1 MVEAKQSKKWNREEP
16 FFNYRMHASRWDQVL
31 ELKHKITPH
40 VLSFGLPPAVT
51 AADSYEHKW
60 KKLCLEEFHA
70 NLSDFMASFS
80 RSSADSRVLVQV
92 ISKGQVRVSNMAGAC
107 PQETS
112 AETDWTSLPTVFS
125 AKYFS
130 LQFAPMTMAGEMNW
144 RDIRSE
150 QAIIFDSF
158 SSLIYRFRSL
168 SLFDSHID
176 RGMKDAIV
184 NPALVRRRGASFD
197 PKVLLP
203 RPSGSTSKLNAP
215 QSAILDNLRTPVDYV
230 QGPPGSGKSTFIVEL
245 LELRFP
251 QSARVL
257 LCTTTNKAID
267 SLTEKISRT
276 RLRDKLLAIGNESR
290 VGETTKQFLLENRI
304 ASHPV
309 WDVIQS
315 LLDGFVPILSMAKT
329 LEEINDKLAETQTC
343 FGMPVKQDSSNLRTL
358 KLQVMNALVEQIEK
372 WIVADEWSALNLFS
386 LNIHVIFQQKDEIA
400 AALREI
406 NVSTAPILCNLVN
419 RMPEIFER
427 VNDELPELI
436 KAHILQRV
444 RYAVCTAA
452 CAATLQDRMARTY
465 GRNGDLPSAMN
476 RMTLNPSYTEEDKA
490 EADEIKYPFTHVVLD
505 EAGAMLEPDVIG
517 TIIHGCKFLLC
528 VGDHLQLNPFTKW
541 RLADQFGYNQSFL
554 ERFASAPNN
563 LDKSDNMM
571 TIQYRMH
578 PAMATVVSAL
588 FYNGR
593 VTTAPSVVE
602 ARSRSKPFRFI
613 HVDGEEEEENY
624 SFFNRNE
631 IERVVEIVKDE
642 HLLRSHL
649 SIDVI
654 CFHKPQSQYMQSA
667 LDRESLKVD
676 VIAVDAMQGRE
687 ADVVVLSCV
696 RTDNIIGFLR
706 NANRLNVAIS
716 RAKEALYIVGH
727 LPTLRSDKLW
737 RKLLNHHLLD
747 HNY

>member
-1 MVEAKQSKKWNREEP
+1 MD
-16 FFNYRMHASRWDQVL
+16 ASRWDQVL

-40 VLSFGLPPAVT
+40 ILSFGLPPPVT

-80 RSSADSRVLVQV
+80 RSSANSTVLVQV
-92 ISKGQVRVSNMAGAC
+92 ISKGQVRVSNIEEAVSPGDLS
-107 PQETS
+107 S
-112 AETDWTSLPTVFS
+112 ALLKLQNCWVYLKATQETDWTSLPTVFS

-130 LQFAPMTMAGEMNW
+130 LQFAPTSMAGEMNW
-144 RDIRSE
+144 QDIPPE
-150 QAIIFDSF
+150 PAIIFDSF
-158 SSLIYRFRSL
+158 SSMIYRFRSL

-176 RGMKDAIV
+176 RSMKDLIV
-184 NPALVRRRGASFD
+184 NPALVNRRGASFD
-197 PKVLLP
+197 PKVLVP
-203 RPSGSTSKLNAP
+203 RRSRSMAKLNAS
-215 QSAILDNLRTPVDYV
+215 QLAILDNLRTPVDYV
-230 QGPPGSGKSTFIVEL
+230 QGPPGTGKSTFIVEL

-251 QSARVL
+251 KTARVL

-276 RLRDKLLAIGNESR
+276 RLRDALLAIGNESR
-290 VGETTKQFLLENRI
+290 VGETTKQFLLKNQIANHPAHNAFESLHGGLIPVLSTVQTFENI
-304 ASHPV
+304 
-309 WDVIQS
+309 
-315 LLDGFVPILSMAKT
+315 K
-329 LEEINDKLAETQTC
+329 DKLADTFTC
-343 FGMPVKQDSSNLRTL
+343 FGMLIKRDKPNLSTLEVQIVK
-358 KLQVMNALVEQIEK
+358 KLVNEIEK
-372 WIVADEWSALNLFS
+372 WILAHEWSAFNLSS
-386 LNIHVIFQQKDEIA
+386 LNIDVMFQRKEEIA

-419 RMPEIFER
+419 RMPAIFKR
-427 VNDELPELI
+427 VKNELPELI

-444 RYAVCTAA
+444 RYVVCTAA
-452 CAATLQDRMARTY
+452 CAATLQDRMTRTH
-465 GRNGDLPSAMN
+465 GRRDNLPSAMN
-476 RMTLNPSYTEEDKA
+476 RMTLNNRYTGDDKA
-490 EADEIKYPFTHVVLD
+490 EAAEIKFPFTHVVLD

-563 LDKSDNMM
+563 LDKSHNMM

-578 PAMATVVSAL
+578 PSMATVVSAL

-593 VTTAPSVVE
+593 VTTAPMVVE

-613 HVDGEEEEENY
+613 HVDGAEEEENY
-624 SFFNRNE
+624 SFFNQSE
-631 IERVVEIVKDE
+631 IERVVEIVKGE
-642 HLLRSHL
+642 RLRHSQLL
-649 SIDVI
+649 ID
-654 CFHKPQSQYMQSA
+654 SA
-667 LDRESLKVD
+667 LAREGLEVD
-676 VIAVDAMQGRE
+676 AITVDAMQGRE

-696 RTDNIIGFLR
+696 RTDNKIGFLR
-706 NANRLNVAIS
+706 NPNRLNVAIS

-727 LPTLRSDKLW
+727 LPTLRSDEMW
-737 RKLLNHHLLD
+737 RKLLNHDLLD
-747 HNY
+747 HNLL